1 MLHFNIFKKI
11 LNKKIIIIVL
21 ITILLFSLYYD
32 KNNLILE
39 TMDMRESLNQ
49 FEGGVKK
56 MSSNMEESI
65 NTANHYLNE
74 IGNSNGQIESF
85 IENMDCENIN
95 IDEQSDGASKIINS
109 QCNILNEL
117 LMKNENSEINKEEY
131 DGRKWLFYEY
141 DKNNRNLE
149 DEKYIQTDITAKF
162 KTTFNIQDDIRSFTD
177 LGYDENVRA
186 SVVMPQSKYSSELN
200 GKKFKVIQG
209 QYLKFNHSNDEYFFI
224 PY

>member
-1 MLHFNIFKKI
+1 MLHFKILKKI

-21 ITILLFSLYYD
+21 LTILLFSLYYN

-39 TMDMRESLNQ
+39 TMDMRESLNK
-49 FEGGVKK
+49 FEKGVKK

-74 IGNSNGQIESF
+74 TGNSNGQINLESF
-85 IENMDCENIN
+85 IGNMDCENIN
-95 IDEQSDGASKIINS
+95 IDEQSEGVSKISNS
-109 QCNILNEL
+109 LCNILNEL
-117 LMKNENSEINKEEY
+117 EMKKSGINKEEY
-131 DGRKWLFYEY
+131 DGRKWKIYRY

-149 DEKYIQTDITAKF
+149 DEKYIQTDITEKFKITFNVPDIKAIAKF
-162 KTTFNIQDDIRSFTD
+162 
-177 LGYDENVRA
+177 GYDENVRG
-186 SVVMPQSKYSSELN
+186 SFVMSQSKYSNALN

-209 QYLKFNHSNDEYFFI
+209 QYLKYLHSNDEYFFV

>member
-21 ITILLFSLYYD
+21 ITILLFSLYYN

-49 FEGGVKK
+49 FERGVKK

-74 IGNSNGQIESF
+74 TGNSNGEINLESF

-95 IDEQSDGASKIINS
+95 IDEQSEGASKIINS

-117 LMKNENSEINKEEY
+117 KKKNEK
-131 DGRKWLFYEY
+131 
-141 DKNNRNLE
+141 
-149 DEKYIQTDITAKF
+149 
-162 KTTFNIQDDIRSFTD
+162 
-177 LGYDENVRA
+177 
-186 SVVMPQSKYSSELN
+186 
-200 GKKFKVIQG
+200 
-209 QYLKFNHSNDEYFFI
+209 
-224 PY
+224 